1 MAIEDEDSAGPD
13 AGPDVA
19 RPSRSQLRRNALA
32 ATRLG
37 AELVKFSPGELQRL
51 DLDPDL
57 RQAIEACRGFKKKAR
72 ARQLK
77 LIGGMLRER
86 DVESIGAAIQ
96 GVHQTKRGE

>member
-1 MAIEDEDSAGPD
+1 MPIEDEDTAGAD
-13 AGPDVA
+13 VAPDVE
-19 RPSRSQLRRNALA
+19 RPSRSQLRRIALA

-37 AELVKFSPGELQRL
+37 ADLVKFSPGELQRL

-57 RQAIEACRGFKKKAR
+57 RQAVEACRGFKKKAR

-86 DVESIGAAIQ
+86 DVESIRAAIQ
-96 GVHQTKRGE
+96 GIHQTKRGE